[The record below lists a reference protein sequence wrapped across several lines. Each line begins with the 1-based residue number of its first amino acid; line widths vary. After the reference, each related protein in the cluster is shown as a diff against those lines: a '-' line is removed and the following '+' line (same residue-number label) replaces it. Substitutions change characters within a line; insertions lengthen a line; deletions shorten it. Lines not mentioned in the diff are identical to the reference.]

1 MLRVGVIILFTIA
14 ITGCATAPEDIPAR
28 YIPLSNYS
36 NLSCDSLNQ
45 VKQEKYAE
53 LSNLYTLL
61 DERNTQDIGNAAI
74 GTLFW
79 FPSLFALQGDGP
91 ETEKFATLLGE
102 YRSINSVY
110 ESKGCD
116 SYSAQ
121 NNTSRQTNTKNRKDL
136 DRIGREIIQ

>member
-1 MLRVGVIILFTIA
+1 MLRVGIVIIFTITMA
-14 ITGCATAPEDIPAR
+14 GCATAPDDIPAR
-28 YIPLSNYS
+28 YVPLSNYS
-36 NLSCDSLNQ
+36 NYGCDSLAQ
-45 VKQEKYAE
+45 LKQDKYAE
-53 LSNLYTLL
+53 LSTLYALL

-102 YRSINSVY
+102 YRSVTSVY
-110 ESKGCD
+110 DSKGCD
-116 SYSAQ
+116 SFRTQGNSA
-121 NNTSRQTNTKNRKDL
+121 SETNTKSRDDI

>member
-1 MLRVGVIILFTIA
+1 MLRVGIIILFTIT
-14 ITGCATAPEDIPAR
+14 ITGCATAPEDIPAK
-28 YIPLSNYS
+28 YVPLSNYAS
-36 NLSCDSLNQ
+36 LSCDSLNQ

-116 SYSAQ
+116 SYSVQ
-121 NNTSRQTNTKNRKDL
+121 GNSEGQTKTKSREDL